1 MKKLKY
7 IIILLFVILFA
18 NAIYYHYSSKRV
30 VKDIRLSING
40 IVIKKYDTGHAR
52 FVSIKENNGN
62 IVDFS
67 QDNLYSYIR
76 KGDHFMK
83 QANDN
88 YCYVKR
94 NGETKKF
101 IFTYISTKTRN
112 SFDWP
117 KEWKNKWMDAT
128 KVEE

>member
-1 MKKLKY
+1 MRKLKY
-7 IIILLFVILFA
+7 IMILFLVLLFA
-18 NAIYYHYSSKRV
+18 NAIYYHYSSGRAV
-30 VKDIRLSING
+30 NEIRRQING

-52 FVSIKENNGN
+52 LVSIKQSDGT
-62 IVDFS
+62 IIDFS

-76 KGDHFMK
+76 EGDHFTK

-101 IFTYISTKTRN
+101 IFTYISPKTRN

-117 KEWKNKWMDAT
+117 KEWKNKWMEAT
-128 KVEE
+128 EE